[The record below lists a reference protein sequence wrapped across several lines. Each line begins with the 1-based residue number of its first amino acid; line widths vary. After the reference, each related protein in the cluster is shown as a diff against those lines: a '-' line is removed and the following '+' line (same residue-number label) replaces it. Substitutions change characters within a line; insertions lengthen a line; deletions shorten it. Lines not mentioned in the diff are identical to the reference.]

1 MSEVKREKQRSDF
14 VYSKS
19 FWKRIQQDD
28 KSFCI
33 SDKTKVFIQQ
43 LIKKIKQPM
52 EMDNPEMHDVQLK
65 LRSVMNKVTPKKKK
79 EIIEIILSEL
89 NHVDGTEKQVNL
101 HLILDI
107 CSKNQFYTD
116 MYASIFI
123 KVMCVHTELEV
134 LLDKH
139 IRDTLKETIELVIV
153 NPDDD
158 YDLFCK
164 QNKERDERRAFISFF
179 IAIMANDGYTGN
191 ALFINIF
198 TECIHN
204 LRSNINKDA
213 LGEFVEYI
221 HIMMETQS
229 EYILQFEDIKKQ
241 LVSYIEEEEKV
252 KSLSM
257 RIRFKLL
264 DMKEKIKTIVQS
276 N

>member
-1 MSEVKREKQRSDF
+1 MLETEREKQRSDF

-19 FWKRIQQDD
+19 FWKRIQQDR

-52 EMDNPEMHDVQLK
+52 EVDNPEEHDVQLK
-65 LRSVMNKVTPKKKK
+65 LRSIMNKVTPKKKND
-79 EIIEIILSEL
+79 IIEIILSEL
-89 NHVDGTEKQVNL
+89 NHIDGKEKHTNL
-101 HLILDI
+101 QLILDI
-107 CSKNQFYTD
+107 CSKNQFYTE

-123 KVMCVHTELEV
+123 EIMCAHEELEV
-134 LLDKH
+134 LLEKQ
-139 IRDTLKETIELVIV
+139 IRDTLKETMELVIV
-153 NPDDD
+153 NPDDN

-179 IAIMANDGYTGN
+179 IAVMANERYSGN
-191 ALFINIF
+191 TLFRNIF
-198 TECIHN
+198 MKCIDN
-204 LRSNINKDA
+204 LQSPYAKDV

-229 EYILQFEDIKKQ
+229 DYILQFDDIKET
-241 LVSYIEEEEKV
+241 LVSYIEEEEKI

-257 RIRFKLL
+257 RFRFKLL
-264 DMKEKIKTIVQS
+264 DMKEKINKDNSIE
-276 N
+276 